1 MFQVLNV
8 KSQELIVDLTNHI
21 NKVDL
26 DEDIKNYFEQK
37 NSEFR
42 EPAVGVNLH
51 HRDTGDGRGQDNYR
65 DALVSRTLSFCCLC
79 LHT

>member
-1 MFQVLNV
+1 MFQDLNV

-26 DEDIKNYFEQK
+26 KDEDIKNYFGQK

-42 EPAVGVNLH
+42 EPAVCVDLQ
-51 HRDTGDGRGQDNYR
+51 HRDIKDGRYEDIH
-65 DALVSRTLSFCCLC
+65 ALVS
-79 LHT
+79 